1 MRERSYKTEAIIL
14 ARRNVGEADRIL
26 TVFSKYHG
34 KLRVVAKGV
43 RRLTSRKR
51 GSLELFN
58 RVVIFLAKGKSLDII
73 TEAETKDNFNQW
85 RGDLLRV
92 GIAYHLAEVVSKL
105 TREGQE
111 HKKVYEL
118 LHNAYS
124 ELENIDFWALY
135 NFITNFKKQ
144 VLGDL
149 GFWGHGKEM
158 GDVDFYIEEL
168 IQSKLRTRRFLKS
181 LV

>member
-1 MRERSYKTEAIIL
+1 MEKKSYKTEAIIL

-26 TVFSKYHG
+26 TVFSKYYG

-58 RVVIFLAKGKSLDII
+58 IVVIFLVKGKSLDII

-85 RGDLLRV
+85 KGDLLKV
-92 GIAYHLAEVVSKL
+92 GIAYHLAEVVNKL
-105 TREGQE
+105 TREEQE

-118 LHNAYS
+118 LHKAYS
-124 ELENIDFWALY
+124 ELENIDFWALH

-144 VLGDL
+144 VLGEL
-149 GFWGHGKEM
+149 GFWGQGKEM
-158 GDVDFYIEEL
+158 GNVDFYIEEL